1 MVLGTEEECE
11 ECALPIRTLSYLV
24 PVGFMGPRV
33 RVPWTKIAEF
43 LKLMLVGSY
52 RPSAPYMFL
61 SLDGPGTDP
70 DPSYLQSR
78 GEEGALW
85 VLSLYLEDI
94 TEFLSERENQ

>member
-1 MVLGTEEECE
+1 MQDLQSTRRQMGRTEVPIHGTR
-11 ECALPIRTLSYLV
+11 PIPTGGTRTR
-24 PVGFMGPRV
+24 G
-33 RVPWTKIAEF
+33 PWTKIAGF
-43 LKLMLVGSY
+43 LKLMFDGAY

-78 GEEGALW
+78 GEQGALW

>member
-1 MVLGTEEECE
+1 M
-11 ECALPIRTLSYLV
+11 S
-24 PVGFMGPRV
+24 
-33 RVPWTKIAEF
+33 EF
-43 LKLMLVGSY
+43 LKLMFDGSY

-78 GEEGALW
+78 GEQGALW
-85 VLSLYLEDI
+85 VLSLLWEDI